1 LVNTNTDSIRE
12 QKTTSDPTKIQL
24 MLDYTD
30 EIMDDGIFQNILTM
44 IETKELIGIQEFKDI
59 YSAEDMYYNITFVQ
73 SKIKY
78 LEDLQRS
85 LSLSNVTQRFTE
97 IARLLDSLT
106 VESYNPNI
114 MRDMKIK
121 ISNLLDLL
129 YLANNAIY
137 NVYNIEDFKQIQQ
150 D

>member
-1 LVNTNTDSIRE
+1 MVNTNTDSIRE